1 MATNLL
7 VATVLWISNEKAA
20 AEAFFVQEKQESAFP
35 VKAQLLWLNEHLS
48 GILKDEAR
56 YVLTRYSLEK
66 TSLTR
71 SSNVFAHF
79 KTPGRRQ
86 GDTVARPLADKAIR
100 NSIEHSSPLKNAITR
115 DTSTT
120 STPTR
125 ETATPAAILDDAP
138 LQDTPM
144 HDSPI
149 YDPAA
154 EDNGTTQEDVAAT
167 HEDGEAT
174 TPTDI
179 EPASEMSLGLSSE
192 SDVVYLRAPELD
204 AHEQRMAAYETS
216 SPTQPQAAI
225 EEELQENPWEEAKE
239 DPQEEPEDEL
249 IEEAQQDFEEDTEE
263 EPQEEVEEEIIA
275 PVIPRPSIKR
285 PASSLLRA
293 PKNLGRPVRPAMA
306 AAKAKTQ
313 SQPIAI
319 KIKTLSTS
327 KPVNTAPVAAHNLEN
342 VRPGL
347 VKPELS
353 KKASIQSINT
363 FNKSTTKGQANA
375 AKVFSLAQK
384 KKELDEQAAAR
395 DAAIKQQL
403 RERRDQKFEELKR
416 NKLEEEAEL
425 LKKAKDHV
433 AGKRK
438 SHLEDLDY
446 AEVKRRKSEER
457 QEREQAAADAKKAAF
472 REMQSMRQI
481 RPAVKS
487 AVPKPQI
494 VPARPPARLDLHEDM
509 IQEESTPPRLG
520 AHLRQP
526 SLQKQPDPELPA
538 YPSNLSK
545 PPVRV
550 ASLNKKP
557 SIFTSTQAGP
567 STLHGFPQPSRA
579 PTQIP
584 QMGHFATQKIPFAT
598 QAPSMTSSMEVVAP
612 MRNMQKLATSP
623 MSLPEIHTDSSD
635 DSGKDRSVASWATPG
650 HVFGM
655 LSQQEAIN
663 ADSIF
668 PQIRPIVMDDV
679 FAANPERLKRLRV
692 RTSSANWIRTG
703 DGLNQ
708 VEVVEDIIGR
718 QAIKNAG
725 GWTYGAV
732 N

>member
-7 VATVLWISNEKAA
+7 VATVPWISNEKAA

-48 GILKDEAR
+48 GILKDEA
-56 YVLTRYSLEK
+56 
-66 TSLTR
+66 
-71 SSNVFAHF
+71 SNVFAHF

-100 NSIEHSSPLKNAITR
+100 NSIEHSSPLKNTITR
-115 DTSTT
+115 DTSTN

-125 ETATPAAILDDAP
+125 ETATPAAIPDNAP

-154 EDNGTTQEDVAAT
+154 EEDNGTTQENVAAI

-174 TPTDI
+174 TPMDI
-179 EPASEMSLGLSSE
+179 EPVSEMSLGLSSE

-216 SPTQPQAAI
+216 SPTLPQAAI
-225 EEELQENPWEEAKE
+225 EEELQENPWEEPKE
-239 DPQEEPEDEL
+239 DPLEESEDEP
-249 IEEAQQDFEEDTEE
+249 IEEAQQDVEEDTEE
-263 EPQEEVEEEIIA
+263 EIQEEPQEEVDEEIVA

-306 AAKAKTQ
+306 AAKSKTQ
-313 SQPIAI
+313 PQPIAI

-327 KPVNTAPVAAHNLEN
+327 KPVNSAPVAAHNLEN

-375 AKVFSLAQK
+375 AKAFSLAQK

-425 LKKAKDHV
+425 FKKAKDHV

-487 AVPKPQI
+487 AVPKPQNI
-494 VPARPPARLDLHEDM
+494 PARPPARLDLHEDM

-526 SLQKQPDPELPA
+526 SLQKQPEPELPA

-579 PTQIP
+579 PTQMP

-598 QAPSMTSSMEVVAP
+598 QAPSKTSSMDVVAP

-668 PQIRPIVMDDV
+668 PRIRPIVMDDV

>member
-7 VATVLWISNEKAA
+7 VATVPWISNEKAA

-48 GILKDEAR
+48 GILKDEA
-56 YVLTRYSLEK
+56 
-66 TSLTR
+66 
-71 SSNVFAHF
+71 SNVFAHF

-115 DTSTT
+115 DTSTN

-125 ETATPAAILDDAP
+125 ETATPAAIPDNAP

-154 EDNGTTQEDVAAT
+154 EEDNGTTQENVAAI

-174 TPTDI
+174 TPMDI
-179 EPASEMSLGLSSE
+179 EPVSEMSLGLSSE

-216 SPTQPQAAI
+216 SPTLPQAAI
-225 EEELQENPWEEAKE
+225 EEELQENPWEEPKE
-239 DPQEEPEDEL
+239 DPLEESEDEP
-249 IEEAQQDFEEDTEE
+249 IEEAQQDVEEDTEEEIQE
-263 EPQEEVEEEIIA
+263 EPQEEVEEEIVA

-306 AAKAKTQ
+306 AAKSKTQ
-313 SQPIAI
+313 PQPIAI

-327 KPVNTAPVAAHNLEN
+327 KPVNSAPVAAHNLEN

-363 FNKSTTKGQANA
+363 FTKSTTKGQANA
-375 AKVFSLAQK
+375 AKAISLAQK

-425 LKKAKDHV
+425 FKKAKDHV

-487 AVPKPQI
+487 AVPKPQNI
-494 VPARPPARLDLHEDM
+494 PARPPARLDLHEDM

-526 SLQKQPDPELPA
+526 SLQKQPEPELPA

-579 PTQIP
+579 PTQMP

-598 QAPSMTSSMEVVAP
+598 QAPSKTSSMDVVAP

-668 PQIRPIVMDDV
+668 PRIRPIVMDDV

>member
-7 VATVLWISNEKAA
+7 VATVPWISNEKAA

-48 GILKDEAR
+48 GILKDEA
-56 YVLTRYSLEK
+56 
-66 TSLTR
+66 
-71 SSNVFAHF
+71 SNVFAHF

-115 DTSTT
+115 DTSTN

-125 ETATPAAILDDAP
+125 ETATPAAIPDNAP

-154 EDNGTTQEDVAAT
+154 EEDNGTTQENVAAI

-174 TPTDI
+174 TPMDI
-179 EPASEMSLGLSSE
+179 EPVSEMSLGLSSE

-216 SPTQPQAAI
+216 SPTLPQAAI
-225 EEELQENPWEEAKE
+225 EEELQENPWEEPKE
-239 DPQEEPEDEL
+239 DPLEESEDEP
-249 IEEAQQDFEEDTEE
+249 IEEAQQDVEEDTEE
-263 EPQEEVEEEIIA
+263 EIQKEPQEEVEEGIIA

-306 AAKAKTQ
+306 AAKSKTQ
-313 SQPIAI
+313 PQPIAI

-327 KPVNTAPVAAHNLEN
+327 KPVNSAPVAAHNLEN

-375 AKVFSLAQK
+375 AKAFSLAQK

-425 LKKAKDHV
+425 FKKAKDHV

-487 AVPKPQI
+487 AVPKPQNI
-494 VPARPPARLDLHEDM
+494 PARPPARLELHEDM

-526 SLQKQPDPELPA
+526 SLQKQPEPELPA

-579 PTQIP
+579 PTQMP

-598 QAPSMTSSMEVVAP
+598 QAPSKTSSMDVVAP

-668 PQIRPIVMDDV
+668 PRIRPIVMDDV

-692 RTSSANWIRTG
+692 RTSSANWVRTG